1 MNNQLPI
8 FFSSMTPQLPMT
20 CTSYE
25 LRNPKS
31 HLPTIKHTYAE
42 NSIRYCLIRQLNSE
56 VTSASTVEI
65 KITWFSLRHTH
76 DSKLQ
81 LKIKLL
87 IHTRNI
93 V

>member
-1 MNNQLPI
+1 MNNQLPM
-8 FFSSMTPQLPMT
+8 FFSSMAPQLPVAYAR
-20 CTSYE
+20 YE

-31 HLPTIKHTYAE
+31 HLPTIKHKYAE
-42 NSIRYCLIRQLNSE
+42 NSIRYCLISQLNSE
-56 VTSASTVEI
+56 VTWASTVEI
-65 KITWFSLRHTH
+65 ITWFSLRHTH

-87 IHTRNI
+87 SHTRNI